1 MARKARSYR
10 APPALN
16 RKPSAIKSSI
26 QIQIPCSSSA
36 TQRAFNPLLTL
47 FSLPPRP
54 IQVFSL
60 ACKPD
65 QAENNSQTQIP
76 QMVELCWEYGDK
88 GNMKASNCRA
98 AAGCYYTSG
107 QGEEKQARKDS
118 CPFLECRKRKFASQA
133 GESEQEILQPA
144 RDTSEAIPGLVC
156 QECSWGKD
164 AGGSR
169 LKGKGE
175 LFCKRFSLGEE
186 LFWVLMEHSGGRG
199 VCTLLANPA
208 ETW

>member
-26 QIQIPCSSSA
+26 QTQIPCSSSA
-36 TQRAFNPLLTL
+36 PQRAFNPLLTL

-76 QMVELCWEYGDK
+76 QTVELCWGYGDK
-88 GNMKASNCRA
+88 GNTKASNCRA

-118 CPFLECRKRKFASQA
+118 VPFSGMQKE
-133 GESEQEILQPA
+133 EIC
-144 RDTSEAIPGLVC
+144 IPG
-156 QECSWGKD
+156 
-164 AGGSR
+164 
-169 LKGKGE
+169 
-175 LFCKRFSLGEE
+175 
-186 LFWVLMEHSGGRG
+186 GR
-199 VCTLLANPA
+199 V
-208 ETW
+208 